1 MRAPAARAITLTI
14 HRAIRGATRGATWR
28 GYLAGLR
35 GGYLWGCAGEPIFR
49 CTSNKSTSAK
59 PLQTNGTY
67 MPIRSLLTR
76 APLLTRVPP
85 CGNCPTPRLAV
96 VSAGLQT
103 AAPGSPVS
111 TPVLPM
117 GSHGGAYACQDA
129 QESTAQPSTKVSP
142 PRRTRATAG
151 GTSLRRAAIRSARGD
166 TRVLMGRHGGSRWG
180 HMGNR

>member
-49 CTSNKSTSAK
+49 CACNKSTSAK
-59 PLQTNGTY
+59 PLQTNGAY

-76 APLLTRVPP
+76 APLLTRVAP
-85 CGNCPTPRLAV
+85 CRNCPTPRLAV

-117 GSHGGAYACQDA
+117 GSHGGAYACQGA

-142 PRRTRATAG
+142 PPTDSCNRRRDEPPPG
-151 GTSLRRAAIRSARGD
+151 SHQVSPWRYPGTHGAPRGEP
-166 TRVLMGRHGGSRWG
+166 MGAYG
-180 HMGNR
+180 